1 MNGGFLVIFQSICYF
16 NNMINHFDYS
26 KVPMELIYENRR
38 HLDDFGVE
46 DETSI
51 NHFIEK
57 RLSELFCRY
66 DDYEDFA
73 TSLFN
78 EAYYICTA
86 AQAERYPHRRF
97 GSYRRFISKQISQY
111 DTIIYSIV
119 ILQMRARGWNNE
131 EHKSSRLYKL
141 ILDEISQC
149 DKNEYYYIEC
159 DGLDFLTRVN
169 SDLKESKVKVTLDT
183 DFKPREITPSL
194 LNKYGKTWDYIY
206 KIGNDTE
213 RIREIVFALGK
224 NEDEQKIL
232 LNYFRNIPLITFNSE
247 LEKQAFFADL
257 DNEVYEQNHPEEVA
271 AKRKAEQE
279 DFEAYL
285 QDEALKEIEQE
296 HYRTEYPKLKTENEE
311 LRQQVEQL
319 KKQLAD
325 RPAVENE
332 KDVSDEQV
340 KELKEEI
347 ELLKKEIENL
357 ETRNGIDTPKAALLV
372 RIACSN
378 IGGLPRNRG
387 NAWPLIQNIWGG
399 SESNARKR
407 LKESVKK
414 ETIESL
420 AKLIEG
426 VSPKIADII
435 KQEGK
440 KILIEQKEC

>member
-1 MNGGFLVIFQSICYF
+1 
-16 NNMINHFDYS
+16 MINHFDYS

-38 HLDDFGVE
+38 YLDDFGVE
-46 DETSI
+46 DETSL

-57 RLSELFCRY
+57 RLSELFFRY
-66 DDYEDFA
+66 DNYEDLA

-78 EAYYICTA
+78 AAYYICTA
-86 AQAERYPHRRF
+86 AKGERYPHRRF
-97 GSYRRFISKQISQY
+97 GSYIRFISEQLSQY

-119 ILQMRARGWNNE
+119 VLQMRARGWNNE
-131 EHKSSRLYKL
+131 EHNSSHLYKL
-141 ILDEISQC
+141 FLDEISRL
-149 DKNEYYYIEC
+149 DKHSYYILC
-159 DGLDFLTRVN
+159 GGVTFFALVN
-169 SDLKESKVKVTLDT
+169 RDLKESKVKVTLDT
-183 DFKPREITPSL
+183 DFKPREITHSL
-194 LNKYGKTWDYIY
+194 LNKYGKSWDYIY
-206 KIGNDTE
+206 KIGSDTE
-213 RIREIVFALGK
+213 RIRDIVSALGK

-232 LNYFRNIPLITFNSE
+232 LNYFRNISLTTFNSE
-247 LEKQAFFADL
+247 LEKQAFFARL
-257 DNEVYEQNHPEEVA
+257 DNDVYEQNHPEEVA

-279 DFEAYL
+279 DFDAYL

-296 HYRTEYPKLKTENEE
+296 HYRTEYPKLKTENVE

-347 ELLKKEIENL
+347 ELLKKENENL
-357 ETRNGIDTPKAALLV
+357 EKRNGIDTPKAALLV

-378 IGGLPRNRG
+378 IGGLPPNRE

-399 SESNARKR
+399 SDSNAKKR
-407 LKESVKK
+407 LRESVKK

-426 VSPKIADII
+426 VSPKIAAII
-435 KQEGK
+435 RQEGN
-440 KILIEQKEC
+440 KILIKQKMLKTTEVTCDLV